1 MGGAEAIMPA
11 TIIMG
16 GQWGD
21 EGKGK
26 LTDALAARADVVV
39 RANGGGNAGHTIET
53 DRGVFKLHLVPSG
66 ILNPGCTCVIGAGVV
81 VNPQMLLEEMADL
94 QQRGIDLTGLQ
105 LSDRAHVVMPYHPIL
120 DRLEETERGDDEI
133 GTTLTGNGPAYA
145 DKVARRG
152 IRIADLLDEAALLP
166 KLTRALASKN
176 QTLTCLYDEQALDT
190 AEIYRDLIDWGTQLA
205 GHVVASEMVV
215 QDALADG
222 KEILI
227 ECAQG
232 AMLDVDYGTYPYVTS
247 SSPTAAGAC
256 QGAGVAPTQVHRV
269 IGVFKAYTTRVGSG
283 PLPTELRDEVGALIR
298 ERGREYGTTTG
309 RPRRVGWFDAVAAR
323 YVARMNGLTEVA
335 LTLLDVLDVFDEVK
349 VCTGYRMNDVEYRH
363 LPSRD
368 DLVARVTPIYETLPG
383 WTHPTSEARTQADL
397 PDNAVAYIRFIQE
410 AIGVPI
416 GLIGV
421 GPNREQLV
429 PLAEAPAETVAL
441 AN

>member
-1 MGGAEAIMPA
+1 MP
-11 TIIMG
+11 TTVIMG

-39 RANGGGNAGHTIET
+39 RANGGSNAGHTVET

-66 ILNPGCTCVIGAGVV
+66 ILTPGCTCVIGAGVV
-81 VNPQMLLEEMADL
+81 LNPRLLLSEMEDL
-94 QQRGIDLTGLQ
+94 QRRGIDLSGLR
-105 LSDRAHVVMPYHPIL
+105 LSDRAHVVMPYHPAL

-145 DKVARRG
+145 DKVARQG

-166 KLTRALASKN
+166 KLTRVVAAKN
-176 QTLTCLYDEQALDT
+176 QILTRVYGEPALETTD
-190 AEIYRDLIDWGTQLA
+190 IYQDLIGYGNQLA
-205 GHVVASEMVV
+205 PYVVASEMVV
-215 QDALADG
+215 QDALAEG

-256 QGAGVAPTQVHRV
+256 QGAGVAPTQVDCV
-269 IGVFKAYTTRVGSG
+269 MGVFKAYTTRVGSG
-283 PLPTELRDEVGALIR
+283 PLPTELRDETGALIR

-335 LTLLDVLDVFDEVK
+335 LTLLDVLDVFDEVM
-349 VCTGYRMNDVEYRH
+349 VCTGYRLNDVEYKH

-368 DLVARVTPIYETLPG
+368 DLMSQMTPIYETLPG
-383 WTHPTSEARTQADL
+383 WTRPTSEARSEDDL
-397 PDNAVAYIRFIQE
+397 PPNALTYIRFIQS

-421 GPNREQLV
+421 GPSRDQLV
-429 PLAEAPAETVAL
+429 PLATAPPATVAL
-441 AN
+441 VD